1 MQTTTVQG
9 RRIKTVLTCF
19 DYIANLLEARLRT
32 KVSSAR
38 LRLETYA
45 RPLPKS
51 HPSLLKKSWSKNLLA
66 WISASQELVEEASCI
81 GAATGCDA
89 GLCNVCDA
97 SLHGGP
103 HELAEALTATT
114 VRSLQTLICIPP
126 ASGSAAGVCDA
137 ASDGVPLLARL
148 DSHPFLHYR
157 PSLGPCRVRS
167 QSSTSVA
174 KVNNCHHSAF
184 CSFQCTLVSSSGIK
198 QSGKHVSSSSRQ
210 P

>member
-1 MQTTTVQG
+1 MGGSMLAEKAKNESLSLINGCTTSKLSKTVPRNGSNNSGTTVQGRIMQTTTVQG

-19 DYIANLLEARLRT
+19 DCIADLVENRLRT

-38 LRLETYA
+38 LRLATYA

-51 HPSLLKKSWSKNLLA
+51 HPSLLKKSWLKNLLA

-103 HELAEALTATT
+103 HELAEALTDTT

-126 ASGSAAGVCDA
+126 ASIAA
-137 ASDGVPLLARL
+137 PRTP
-148 DSHPFLHYR
+148 HMP
-157 PSLGPCRVRS
+157 VR
-167 QSSTSVA
+167 A
-174 KVNNCHHSAF
+174 
-184 CSFQCTLVSSSGIK
+184 
-198 QSGKHVSSSSRQ
+198 
-210 P
+210 